1 MQADLYTT
9 LGVTR
14 TDGKEAIQRAYKKLA
29 MQHHPDRADGDHDAF
44 TAINA
49 AYEILS
55 DDKRRAQYDL
65 TGDTRPE
72 IHLEDVRKQQL
83 ATLML
88 QIVSQQD
95 IDTRTHDIVQVM
107 RDFMSSQMT
116 GLTTQIESHK
126 NGILKL
132 QESVKRL
139 TNKKNETFLVQVL
152 ERQIENNEAHI
163 RRFNES
169 IENMEALI
177 SMLEDYEYEVD
188 KQPAW
193 WGEA

>member
-1 MQADLYTT
+1 MADLYTT

-29 MQHHPDRADGDHDAF
+29 MQHHPDRNGDHDAF
-44 TAINA
+44 TAIKE

-55 DDKRRAQYDL
+55 DDRRRAQYDL

-83 ATLML
+83 AMLML
-88 QIVSQQD
+88 QIIAQEKV
-95 IDTRTHDIVQVM
+95 DTRVVDIVQAM
-107 RDFMSSQMT
+107 REHISSQMT
-116 GLTTQIESHK
+116 GLTVQIEQHK

-132 QESVKRL
+132 QEGVLRIK
-139 TNKKNETFLVQVL
+139 NKKNETFLVQVL

-169 IENMEALI
+169 IDNMEALI
-177 SMLEDYEYEVD
+177 LMLEDYEYEVD

-193 WGEA
+193 WGQT